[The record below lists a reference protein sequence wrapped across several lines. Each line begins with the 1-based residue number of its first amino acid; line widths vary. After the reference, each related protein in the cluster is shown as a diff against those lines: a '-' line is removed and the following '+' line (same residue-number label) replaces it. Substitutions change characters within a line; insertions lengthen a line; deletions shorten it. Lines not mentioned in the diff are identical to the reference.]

1 MPDYEPGVRSRFRAA
16 LQVALAAWFK
26 ANTQWEIEFVAGEI
40 TGKQERQI
48 GCVWFDNK
56 VPHRS
61 DWNNE
66 ESFFGVRVF
75 RVFAQDQGGEE
86 PRASVQEHLEMTF
99 EALEDALTTVINRPD
114 LATAAPEVDLTGC
127 PDYFIVTQIVLN
139 RADQHITATIAAQL
153 RNRTRKGG

>member
-1 MPDYEPGVRSRFRAA
+1 MADFDPGVRSRFRMA

-26 ANTQWEIEFVAGEI
+26 ANTKLELSFEDGEI
-40 TGKQERQI
+40 TGKQERDI
-48 GCVWFDNK
+48 GCAWFDNK
-56 VPHRS
+56 VPHRQ

-75 RVFAQDQGGEE
+75 RIFAQDQGGAE
-86 PRASVQEHLEMTF
+86 PRASVQERLEWTF

-114 LATAAPEVDLTGC
+114 LQAAAPDVDLTGC

-139 RADQHITATIAAQL
+139 KQEQSVTATIAAQM